1 MTCCGKLTSGVKTV
15 LLKERISITRQNTK
29 KKGQWAA
36 TKYHKEPMKTII
48 TYLQSHWH
56 KFYNYL
62 GERIPRLFPTN
73 HDVKKSKTDAISQHN
88 LLCVQNS
95 LGFIFCETIRVELGW
110 GSVLT
115 LSLPSLLVWQTSC
128 FSRQCSGRSGTHLPR
143 PVYRGSKRSS
153 PAICGFLVRC
163 TTAWTDRKRGHAT
176 DDRSWLERRCKGKG
190 AIKKRGWCSFCLQ
203 TAQKWM
209 MHYREKCYQCG
220 C

>member
-1 MTCCGKLTSGVKTV
+1 MTCCGKSTSGVKTV

-29 KKGQWAA
+29 KKGQSAA

-56 KFYNYL
+56 KFTTIWVR
-62 GERIPRLFPTN
+62 GFRGFSPTN

-95 LGFIFCETIRVELGW
+95 LGFIFCEIIRVELGW

-176 DDRSWLERRCKGKG
+176 DDRSWLKRRCKGKG
-190 AIKKRGWCSFCLQ
+190 AIKKRG
-203 TAQKWM
+203 
-209 MHYREKCYQCG
+209 
-220 C
+220 

>member
-1 MTCCGKLTSGVKTV
+1 MTAEIDDV
-15 LLKERISITRQNTK
+15 LWKINIRRKNGPPKRTYFYYSPKHQ

-73 HDVKKSKTDAISQHN
+73 HNVKKSKTDVISQHN

-95 LGFIFCETIRVELGW
+95 LGFIFCEIIRVELGW

-163 TTAWTDRKRGHAT
+163 TTAWTDRRRGHAT
-176 DDRSWLERRCKGKG
+176 DDRSWLKRRCKGKG
-190 AIKKRGWCSFCLQ
+190 AIKKRG
-203 TAQKWM
+203 
-209 MHYREKCYQCG
+209 
-220 C
+220 